1 MMAAGEVLSGEVLRP
16 LASSPSDLTNGPSYD
31 ATVTVLL
38 FAQSPSST
46 EVGGGGQRRGMECS
60 SSV

>member
-1 MMAAGEVLSGEVLRP
+1 MMVAGEVLSGLVLRP
-16 LASSPSDLTNGPSYD
+16 LASSDLTNGPSYD

-46 EVGGGGQRRGMECS
+46 DMGGGGQRRGMECS